1 MSVYIRDPG
10 EGPNRLRLV
19 VQALNRI
26 LADLYARLA
35 ALEGEEET

>member
-1 MSVYIRDPG
+1 MTTYIRDPG

-19 VQALNRI
+19 VQELNRI

-35 ALEGEEET
+35 ALEAEEDT